1 MISGFDILQP
11 GSTNTLLG
19 WIGGTGAIEMEK
31 HSDEQIINKLVQL
44 LEKFTKTQIPKPIN
58 YYV

>member
-1 MISGFDILQP
+1 MISGFDLLQP
-11 GSTNTLLG
+11 GPPNTLLG
-19 WIGGTGAIEMEK
+19 WIGGMGAIEMEK
-31 HSDEQIINKLVQL
+31 LGDKQIIDKVMQL

>member
-1 MISGFDILQP
+1 MISGFDLLKP
-11 GSTNTLLG
+11 GPPNTLLG

-31 HSDEQIINKLVQL
+31 LCDKEIIDKVVQL
-44 LEKFTKTQIPKPIN
+44 LEKFTRSQVPKPIK